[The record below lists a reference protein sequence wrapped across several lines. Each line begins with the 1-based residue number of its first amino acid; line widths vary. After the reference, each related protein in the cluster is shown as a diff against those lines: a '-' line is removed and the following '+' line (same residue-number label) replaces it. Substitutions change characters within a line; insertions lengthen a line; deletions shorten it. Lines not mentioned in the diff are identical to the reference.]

1 MLQDE
6 NWSRS
11 VKKNHIYYEDN
22 INQNIFGK
30 IY

>member
-6 NWSRS
+6 NWPKS
-11 VKKNHIYYEDN
+11 VKKAYFLQDN

-30 IY
+30 L